1 MNMSNRSTKWT
12 LPLITSLVLGALALD
27 TNAEEIHAYWQDQNG
42 DYIRSG
48 TGSCV
53 RTGNWTPELAN
64 AECDP
69 DLVPRQVSTAPPAEV
84 SDSQPASAEPAAPA
98 ESVAAA
104 LPAAAA
110 PVEKTIVTAETLF
123 DTDRSDIKP
132 SGKATLDELIAQL
145 HDSDSVII
153 PVVGYASSTGT
164 EEHNLQLSERRAQA
178 VKNYLV
184 SQGIDS
190 DRIDVASRGEQDP
203 VADNSTAQGRAL
215 NQRVEIEVKGTP
227 PPQE

>member
-1 MNMSNRSTKWT
+1 MTKHKTWSF
-12 LPLITSLVLGALALD
+12 PLITSLLLGAMAMD
-27 TNAEEIHAYWQDQNG
+27 ANAEIHGYWQDQNG

-48 TGSCV
+48 TGECV

-64 AECDP
+64 ADCDP
-69 DLVPRQVSTAPPAEV
+69 DLVPRQVSTAPPAEA
-84 SDSQPASAEPAAPA
+84 SDSQPAPAEPAAAVEPGPA
-98 ESVAAA
+98 A
-104 LPAAAA
+104 PQAAA

-123 DTDRSDIKP
+123 DTDRADIKP

-145 HDSDSVII
+145 HDENSVII
-153 PVVGYASSTGT
+153 PIGYASSPGT
-164 EEHNLQLSERRAQA
+164 EQHNMELSQRRAEA

-190 DRIDVASRGEQDP
+190 ERIYVASKGEQDP

-227 PPQE
+227 PPLD